1 MSKISSFRSIE
12 NNHDVYRGKACMKAF
27 CKLLRERAM
36 KIINFKKL
44 KLLSKEQKMQM
55 QMIGK
60 CKNLLYF

>member
-1 MSKISSFRSIE
+1 
-12 NNHDVYRGKACMKAF
+12 MKTF

>member
-1 MSKISSFRSIE
+1 
-12 NNHDVYRGKACMKAF
+12 MKTF
-27 CKLLRERAM
+27 CKLLREHAM

-44 KLLSKEQKMQM
+44 KLLSKEQKMQT